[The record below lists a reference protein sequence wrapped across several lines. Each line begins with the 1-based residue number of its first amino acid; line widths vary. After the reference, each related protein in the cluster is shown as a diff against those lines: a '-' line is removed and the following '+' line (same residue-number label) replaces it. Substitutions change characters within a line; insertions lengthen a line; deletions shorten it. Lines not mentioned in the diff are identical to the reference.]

1 MTFHRQT
8 VPPVPDATAAA
19 ALAVFRKG
27 HPYLTLRDELGTI
40 FTDAHFSEWFSPRG
54 APVEVPPW
62 RLALVLILQQLETL
76 TDRQAADNVRRCL
89 DWKYL
94 LSLELTDPGF
104 DYTLLHDF
112 RERILAQ
119 QAEQQLFDL
128 VLDAFR
134 ARGLLQSRGKQRTDA
149 THVLAN
155 VRTLNR
161 IEVVGETLRHALD
174 VLATVAP
181 DWLEPQIQPEWLERY
196 GMRFDGYRLPRKA
209 TERAALADR
218 IGQDGAALLAA
229 LQVDDSVDWLGQVP
243 AVITLR
249 QVWQQQFVTAD
260 GRLRLRRDDEL
271 PPAAAQ
277 VVSPYDTDAR
287 WAQKRT
293 TEWSGYTVHLTETV
307 DDARPQLITHVV
319 TTPATTSE
327 ARVTAQIH
335 ADLAARD
342 LLPAEHFVDAA
353 YVSADL
359 VVTSQ
364 ERHAVELVGPIPQ
377 DTSWQAR
384 QQTGYDLSQFT
395 VNWEKQQV
403 RCPQGKLNTM
413 WRSSV
418 DNRRGQ
424 PIILVQFA
432 AADCQVCPVR
442 PQCTTSRRQRSLKLR
457 PQAHHETLTA
467 ARRAQ
472 TSSEFVQRYAQRA
485 GIESTVSEATG
496 RFALR
501 HTPYRGLAKTHLRHM
516 LTAIAIN
523 FVRLAA
529 WLERPFGFQR
539 SPTVSRFTRFAT
551 LRAA

>member
-40 FTDAHFSEWFSPRG
+40 FTDAHFAEWFSPRG

-62 RLALVLILQQLETL
+62 RLALVLILQQIETL

-104 DYTLLHDF
+104 DFTLLHDF
-112 RERILAQ
+112 RERVLAQ
-119 QAEQQLFDL
+119 QAEQCLFDL

-155 VRTLNR
+155 VRHLNR
-161 IEVVGETLRHALD
+161 VEIVGETMRQVLD

-181 DWLEPQIQPEWLERY
+181 DWLEPQIQPEWLDRY

-229 LQVDDSVDWLGQVP
+229 LQADDAAAWLCQVP
-243 AVITLR
+243 AVRTLQ

-277 VVSPYDTDAR
+277 IISPYDTDAR

-293 TEWSGYTVHLTETV
+293 TEWSGYTVHLTETF
-307 DDARPQLITHVV
+307 DDARPQFITHVA
-319 TTPATTSE
+319 TTPAPMSE

-359 VVTSQ
+359 IVTSQ

-395 VNWEKQQV
+395 VDWEGQQV
-403 RCPQGKLNTM
+403 RCPQGKLSTM
-413 WRSSV
+413 WQPSV
-418 DNRRGQ
+418 DRRRGQ
-424 PIILVQFA
+424 PIIMVQFA
-432 AADCQVCPVR
+432 AADCQACPVR
-442 PQCTTSRRQRSLKLR
+442 AQCTKSSRRTLKLR
-457 PQAHHETLTA
+457 PQAEHETLSA

-472 TSSEFVQRYAQRA
+472 TSSAFFRRYAQRA
-485 GIESTVSEATG
+485 GIESSISVAAGPFE
-496 RFALR
+496 LR
-501 HTPYRGLAKTHLRHM
+501 RTPYRGLAKTHLRHI
-516 LTAIAIN
+516 LTAIAMN
-523 FVRLAA
+523 FIRFAT
-529 WLERPFGFQR
+529 WLDRPSGFR
-539 SPTVSRFTRFAT
+539 RTRTASRFTR
-551 LRAA
+551 LAARCAA